1 MSVYTRDLIA
11 ERYGVL
17 ASPKPC
23 TFLVVKPKDGC
34 YEVNPVRKSCTCR
47 AGELG
52 KPCCHLTQ
60 LRDLLRAESRRM
72 LQLSAETEDAR
83 HEAQLVAEVESLVR
97 TWKEVEAARPTSTSA
112 NANAVSALPA
122 ATQTCRYAI
131 YGQLR
136 NNAWVTVLR
145 GFTDKAEAE
154 RQQESI
160 SGNFY
165 QQTSVRPDR
174 SFVPGVA

>member
-1 MSVYTRDLIA
+1 MSVYTRDLVA
-11 ERYGVL
+11 EGYGVL

-34 YEVNPVRKSCTCR
+34 YEVNPVKKSCTCA
-47 AGELG
+47 AGQKG
-52 KPCCHLTQ
+52 RPCCHLSQ

-72 LQLSAETEDAR
+72 LTLSAETPSFT
-83 HEAQLVAEVESLVR
+83 HELQLVREVEALVAK
-97 TWKEVEAARPTSTSA
+97 WKEVEAARPASTP
-112 NANAVSALPA
+112 ANAVSALPA
-122 ATQTCRYAI
+122 ATQTRRYAI

-145 GFTDKAEAE
+145 GFTDKAEAQ
-154 RQQESI
+154 RQQQSI

-165 QQTSVRPDR
+165 RQTSVRPDR